1 MLYNR
6 YILNKRKEETMKI
19 KVKYKPTT
27 SRVLVYQFKGEKEV
41 NEMFAKIN
49 KRINEL
55 KKELRALA

>member
-1 MLYNR
+1 
-6 YILNKRKEETMKI
+6 MKI
-19 KVKYKPTT
+19 KVKYKPNT
-27 SRVLVYQFKGEKEV
+27 SRVLVYRFKGEKEV